1 MFVLSS
7 ASFSSIGILSTS
19 SELECQYIFIQTAA
33 QEVFTPNLQVFL
45 LII

>member
-1 MFVLSS
+1 MFVLST
-7 ASFSSIGILSTS
+7 ASFSSMGTLSAS
-19 SELECQYIFIQTAA
+19 SELEYQYIFIQTAA